1 MRKNLLTNTRY
12 ALITEPGENNIYEKD
27 SLNSDVIARAENGVV
42 AKIKRCGQSFCQLE
56 FENNIEGWM
65 QRSILYG
72 IKKGEII
79 E

>member
-1 MRKNLLTNTRY
+1 MKGPSNLGDAKISLTNTRY

-56 FENNIEGWM
+56 F
-65 QRSILYG
+65 
-72 IKKGEII
+72 
-79 E
+79 